1 MTRPAAPEPAPD
13 VAQSLLHAWAAQ
25 IVSAEYSDAVS
36 LKTLAEMWQ
45 HRRRAQEAAVVCENA
60 AACSP
65 STPAWPP
72 DEIWPRNYQR
82 HPRGRQHDLGEF
94 FTSPP
99 PSAA

>member
-1 MTRPAAPEPAPD
+1 M
-13 VAQSLLHAWAAQ
+13 VQSLLHAWAAQ

-36 LKTLAEMWQ
+36 LETLVEVWQ
-45 HRRRAQEAAVVCENA
+45 HRRRALEAAIACENA
-60 AACSP
+60 TACSP
-65 STPAWPP
+65 STPAWLP

-82 HPRGRQHDLGEF
+82 RTRCRQHDLGEF